1 MILVSDQ
8 SAAPICKKKKKG
20 KAKIIPEP
28 VTSNQH
34 MIIGE
39 ARAGMHI
46 HMNGLLCNGIEICK
60 DNSLFTNQTTRSK

>member
-8 SAAPICKKKKKG
+8 SAKKKEEV
-20 KAKIIPEP
+20 KIIPEIGCLLN
-28 VTSNQH
+28 SNH
-34 MIIGE
+34 HVIMGE

-46 HMNGLLCNGIEICK
+46 HMNGLLCNGIAICK